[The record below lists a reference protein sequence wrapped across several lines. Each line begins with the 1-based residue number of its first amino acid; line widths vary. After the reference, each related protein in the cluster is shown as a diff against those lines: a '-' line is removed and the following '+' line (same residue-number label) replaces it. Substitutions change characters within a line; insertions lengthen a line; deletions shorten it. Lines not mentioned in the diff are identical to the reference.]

1 MSRRD
6 YPLFPVWDGLPI
18 FAPGISA
25 LVALLLIGILVW
37 MVLRPERWN
46 VALFLVLILFLALQ
60 DQSRWQPW
68 VYQYTLM
75 LLPILFLK
83 RKVEPLRP
91 RSAGK
96 GKGGMA
102 RTPLPY
108 HKSDSCKALGL
119 LQFIVVMVYL
129 WGGIHK
135 CQGGWLSVWESSLI
149 APLLSDSGEK
159 LFDALLVG
167 FGYAVPAIE
176 ILMALGLLFK
186 RWRIHSVIV
195 ITVTH
200 LTILILL
207 GPVKGSISNSVV
219 WPWNGVM
226 IGMVF
231 LLFWKQEGFILE
243 AFKPKTLISLSALVM
258 CLMTVAPMLFYF
270 GLWDRYLSFSLY
282 AGQQK
287 RFLVQVPAEALD
299 HIPDPWKP
307 YLMDPKA
314 KDGHQ
319 VLSPGTWSSKELN
332 VPLISEWR
340 ILRSFSEK
348 LCSEDLAGA
357 EIRFYVDHRHLPD
370 KPKQYF
376 YCQEVEKMR

>member
-1 MSRRD
+1 M
-6 YPLFPVWDGLPI
+6 PK

-25 LVALLLIGILVW
+25 LVALLLIGVLVW
-37 MVLRPERWN
+37 VVLRPGRWN
-46 VALFLVLILFLALQ
+46 VTLFLVLILFLTLQ

-75 LLPILFLK
+75 LLPLF
-83 RKVEPLRP
+83 VA
-91 RSAGK
+91 RSER
-96 GKGGMA
+96 A
-102 RTPLPY
+102 RRG
-108 HKSDSCKALGL
+108 ALGL

-135 CQGGWLSVWESSLI
+135 CQGGWLSVWENSLI
-149 APLLSDSGEK
+149 APLLSDTGER
-159 LFDALLVG
+159 LIDVSLVG

-186 RWRIHSVIV
+186 RWRNYSVIL

-200 LTILILL
+200 LTILMLL

-231 LLFWKQEGFILE
+231 LLFWQQEGFMLE
-243 AFKPKTLISLSALVM
+243 AFKPKTLIPLSALVVG
-258 CLMTVAPMLFYF
+258 LMTVAPILFYF

-299 HIPDPWKP
+299 HIPDAWRP
-307 YLMDPKA
+307 YLVDPEA

-319 VLSPGTWSSKELN
+319 VFSPGSWSSKELN

-340 ILRSFSEK
+340 ILRAFSET
-348 LCSEDLAGA
+348 LCGEGLAGA

-376 YCQEVEKMR
+376 YCDELEQMGDP